1 MRRRGIVAFL
11 LVSAAPAHAQVS
23 GTASSASSPTASI
36 PFRVPS
42 VDMQKGMHG
51 NDERISV
58 KNMRFG
64 VRYLYDVLRY
74 AQ

>member
-1 MRRRGIVAFL
+1 
-11 LVSAAPAHAQVS
+11 
-23 GTASSASSPTASI
+23 
-36 PFRVPS
+36 
-42 VDMQKGMHG
+42 MQKGMHG